1 MSMHLRLIPNWFRLR
16 NPILIVLSGLSFAIA
31 VLTAQPTAANIPS
44 NNILSNQEIRAV
56 WLTTNDTEVLLDQPK
71 LDAAMEQLAQ
81 LNFNTVYPVVWNAG
95 YVMYPSIVAQRAE
108 IQPFVRRGYQGQDML
123 KDVIEKAHQ
132 RGILAIPWFEFGF
145 MAPPMSELTLNHPDW
160 FTHKQDGG
168 ETSISA
174 AGEVMWM
181 NPFKPEVQQFITSLV
196 MEVVNLYDVDGIQF
210 DDHLSLPTEFGYD
223 SYTSNL
229 YFEETGKQPPA
240 DPYNPE
246 WVSWRADKL
255 TAFVTQLQQQIKA
268 RKPHVIFSISPNPY
282 DVAYT
287 NFLQDWLNWVKLG
300 IVDELLIQ
308 VYRDNLGSFTEQIAR
323 PSVQEARQYTS
334 VGVGILTGLR
344 NMPVSMDLIQ
354 AKVRAARYYGL
365 GVSFFYYESLWE
377 DSAEPP
383 AERVARFQNIFATP
397 AFRAASR

>member
-1 MSMHLRLIPNWFRLR
+1 MLMHLRLKPNWFRLR

-44 NNILSNQEIRAV
+44 NQEIRAV

-71 LDAAMEQLAQ
+71 LEAAMTQLAQ

-145 MAPPMSELTLNHPDW
+145 MAPPMSELTINHPDW

-181 NPFKPEVQQFITSLV
+181 NPFKPEVQRFISDLV

-223 SYTSNL
+223 TYTSDL
-229 YFEETGKQPPA
+229 YFAETGKRPPA
-240 DPYNPE
+240 DPHNPE
-246 WVSWRADKL
+246 WVSWRANKL

-268 RKPHVIFSISPNPY
+268 RKPHLIFSISPNPY

-287 NFLQDWLNWVKLG
+287 NFLQDWLTWVRLG
-300 IVDELLIQ
+300 IVDELLVQ
-308 VYRDNLGSFTEQIAR
+308 VYRNNLGSFTEQISR
-323 PSVQEARQYTS
+323 ESIQEARQYTS

-365 GVSFFYYESLWE
+365 GVAFFYYESLWE
-377 DSAEPP
+377 DSPEPP

-397 AFRAASR
+397 AFRAASRI